1 MKSPLKIISRPIR
14 TARLSWLMAVMAA
27 FALGGSGCTSQ
38 DSGKQTSAQGQ
49 PVEKT
54 TTASPAATAGKTEK
68 PEKESPPRTEAQKAR
83 QVYHWYDEQQLK
95 LNPLSATFRGDHRY
109 DDQLPNFLGAEWRAK
124 ARKLEED
131 ALKRIS
137 KVDRKALP
145 HSEQTSYDLF
155 IAQRKNALEGFQY
168 PDHLMPI
175 NQFYSLPNM
184 FAMLG
189 SGTQAQ
195 PFKTVADYRNWLKR
209 MDSGVVLLDQAI
221 ANMKEGQAKG
231 YSQPKV
237 LMQRVLPQLQALLV
251 DKVEDSL
258 FWQPVKNMPDSFSD
272 SEKAELTRAYREK
285 ISQQVLPAYQRLY
298 DYIKNDYLP
307 KARETYGLY
316 DVPHGKDWY
325 AYKVRTI
332 TTTDYTPEQI
342 HEIGKQE
349 VARIQQQM
357 KDIMRRVGF
366 KGSLKDFFEYTKNDP
381 KFHFSSQQELLQAYA
396 DLKDKINARVPEIF
410 SIFPKADFEIRPVE
424 AFREKSAA
432 GASYQSASADGSRPG
447 VFYVNTYDLS
457 ARPKWG
463 VENLYLHEAVPGHH
477 FQLSIQQELPG
488 LPNFRK
494 FGGYTAYVEGWALYS
509 EGLGKELGVYQ
520 DPYSEFGQLS
530 AELWRA
536 IRLVVDTGIHQF
548 GWSRDKVLDYMYAN
562 APVVEARAVSE
573 AERFM
578 AIPGQALA
586 YKIGQM
592 KIRQLRDQTEAELGH
607 DKSVVRGFHTQVLNE
622 GAVPLDYLEK
632 KIGRW
637 IERQK
642 AERAEQGQ
650 KAGQGEKATG
660 GAKN

>member
-1 MKSPLKIISRPIR
+1 MSHQSSPFFQPAK
-14 TARLSWLMAVMAA
+14 AVKLAL
-27 FALGGSGCTSQ
+27 FLLILGGAIWV
-38 DSGKQTSAQGQ
+38 GKGFFDQSASREDTPENQVL
-49 PVEKT
+49 PE
-54 TTASPAATAGKTEK
+54 ATADAPAKQAK
-68 PEKESPPRTEAQKAR
+68 QARKDRPARTEAQKAR
-83 QVYHWYDEQQLK
+83 QVYRWYDEQQLK

-109 DDQLPNFLGAEWRAK
+109 DDQLPNFLGAQWRAK
-124 ARKLEED
+124 AKKLEED
-131 ALKRIS
+131 ALKRIQ

-155 IAQRKNALEGFQY
+155 VAKRKNALEGFQY

-175 NQFYSLPNM
+175 NQFYSLPNQ

-189 SGTQAQ
+189 SGSQAQ
-195 PFKTVADYRNWLKR
+195 PFKTVQDYQNWLSR
-209 MDSGVVLLDQAI
+209 MDGGVVLLDQAI

-237 LMQRVLPQLQALLV
+237 LMQRVLPQLEALLT

-258 FWQPVKNMPDSFSD
+258 FWQPVKNMPADFSD
-272 SEKAELTRAYREK
+272 EDKARLTAAYRQKLTEEV
-285 ISQQVLPAYQRLY
+285 IPAYQRLY

-307 KARETYGLY
+307 KARDTYGLY
-316 DVPHGKDWY
+316 DVPQGKDWY
-325 AYKVRTI
+325 AYKVKTI

-349 VARIQQQM
+349 VKRIHQQM
-357 KDIMRRVGF
+357 RDIMQRVGF
-366 KGSLKDFFEYTKNDP
+366 TGSLQEFFEFTKNDP
-381 KFHFSSQQELLQAYA
+381 QFHFNSKEELLQAYA
-396 DLKDKINARVPEIF
+396 DLKDRVNAKVPEIF
-410 SIFPKADFEIRPVE
+410 EIFPKADFEIRPVE
-424 AFREKSAA
+424 AFREKSAS
-432 GASYQSASADGSRPG
+432 GASYQSPSADGKRPG
-447 VFYVNTYDLS
+447 VFYVNTYDLK

-477 FQLSIQQELPG
+477 FQLSIQQELPD

-494 FGGYTAYVEGWALYS
+494 FGGYTAFVEGWALYS

-548 GWSRDKVLDYMYAN
+548 GWSRDKVLEYMYAN

-592 KIRQLRDQTEAELGH
+592 KIKQLRDTAENELGQ
-607 DKSVVRGFHTQVLNE
+607 DKSVVRGFHTQVLND
-622 GAVPLDYLEK
+622 GAVPLDFLEQK
-632 KIGRW
+632 VKRW
-637 IERQK
+637 IADKK
-642 AERAEQGQ
+642 AEQA
-650 KAGQGEKATG
+650 AYASSPDTP
-660 GAKN
+660 